1 MSLITEI
8 LDFSCC
14 FSESP
19 FHAEVRFI

>member
-1 MSLITEI
+1 MAEI

-19 FHAEVRFI
+19 FHAEVRF